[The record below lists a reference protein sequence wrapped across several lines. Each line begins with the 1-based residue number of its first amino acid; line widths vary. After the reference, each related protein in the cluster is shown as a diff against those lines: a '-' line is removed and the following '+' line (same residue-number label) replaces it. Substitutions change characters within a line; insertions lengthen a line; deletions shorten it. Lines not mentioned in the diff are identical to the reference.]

1 MKAVEAELLK
11 FLQGTRQFIIP
22 IYQRQYSWTL
32 EQCAQLWE
40 DIVRA
45 AENDKIP
52 AHFIGSVVY
61 IGRGIY
67 QATTVPELLVI
78 DGQQRLTTI
87 SLLLAALR
95 KEINTFTTDSE
106 VTRKKIEN
114 YYLFNS
120 EESGEKRYKLI
131 LTDHDKETFISLLED
146 RELPKESSYR
156 LIENY
161 KFFEDSI
168 KKRNIEPIKL
178 YNGISKIIIV
188 DVSLDRT
195 YDNPQ
200 LIFESMN
207 STGLDLTQAD
217 LIRNYVLM
225 GLEPKVQTDLYNNYW
240 YRMEQ
245 SFGNAEYSDKF
256 DQFMRDYLTVKSESG
271 AIPNIDEVY
280 SNFKKY
286 FKNSNK
292 NIEDVVSDIYKYSKY
307 FVKLAFNKEIDG
319 EINSIVSDI
328 NTLRVDVAYP
338 FLLEVYDDYETKN
351 LIKKDEFIEL
361 LKLVESY
368 VFRRSICGV
377 PTNSL
382 NKTFATLS
390 KEINKTKY
398 LESFKAVL
406 ITKDNYRRF
415 PTNEEFLNQFVIK
428 DMYNFRNRNYLL
440 RKLENY
446 NRKEIVNVD
455 SYTIEHIMPQNP
467 NLPEEWKVD
476 LGTNWKEVQEMYL
489 HTIGNLTLTGY
500 NSEMSD
506 NPFKE
511 KRDQEGGF
519 RDSPIRLNRSLAALE
534 KWNEEEIKKR
544 AEEIAK
550 LAFEVWTYPSVEKTI
565 LDEYKLEKE
574 TSTKNIYSIDNY
586 QYLEQDAPMRPL
598 FEELRKRI
606 LNIDSSVREEPQK
619 LYIAYKSITNFVD
632 LIPQRKALRLSLN
645 IPFEKINDP
654 EKKCRN
660 VYGLGRWGNG
670 DTEVKLDSQE
680 ELDYTLDLIK
690 QAFDNILEVENDN

>member
-11 FLQGTRQFIIP
+11 FLQGPKQFIIP

-52 AHFIGSVVY
+52 AHFIGSIVY

-67 QATTVPELLVI
+67 QSTTVPELLVI

-95 KEINTFTTDSE
+95 KEFNTPTNDSE

-120 EESGEKRYKLI
+120 EEFGEKRYKLF

-146 RELPKESSYR
+146 RDLPKESSYR

-161 KFFEDSI
+161 KFFENNI
-168 KKRNIEPIKL
+168 KKMNIEPSEL
-178 YNGISKIIIV
+178 YKGISKIIVV

-225 GLEPKVQTDLYNNYW
+225 GLELKIQTDLYNNYW

-245 SFGNAEYSDKF
+245 SFGNTEYSDKF
-256 DQFMRDYLTVKSESG
+256 DQFMRDYLTVKSESR
-271 AIPNIDEVY
+271 AIPNVNEVY

-292 NIEDVVSDIYKYSKY
+292 NIEEVVSDIYKYSKY

-319 EINSIVSDI
+319 EVNSIISDI
-328 NTLRVDVAYP
+328 NTLRVAVAYP

-368 VFRRSICGV
+368 VFRRSVCGV

-390 KEINKTKY
+390 KDIDKTRY

-446 NRKEIVNVD
+446 NRKEIV
-455 SYTIEHIMPQNP
+455 SMSLKT
-467 NLPEEWKVD
+467 LP
-476 LGTNWKEVQEMYL
+476 
-489 HTIGNLTLTGY
+489 
-500 NSEMSD
+500 S
-506 NPFKE
+506 
-511 KRDQEGGF
+511 
-519 RDSPIRLNRSLAALE
+519 
-534 KWNEEEIKKR
+534 
-544 AEEIAK
+544 
-550 LAFEVWTYPSVEKTI
+550 
-565 LDEYKLEKE
+565 
-574 TSTKNIYSIDNY
+574 
-586 QYLEQDAPMRPL
+586 
-598 FEELRKRI
+598 
-606 LNIDSSVREEPQK
+606 
-619 LYIAYKSITNFVD
+619 
-632 LIPQRKALRLSLN
+632 
-645 IPFEKINDP
+645 
-654 EKKCRN
+654 
-660 VYGLGRWGNG
+660 
-670 DTEVKLDSQE
+670 
-680 ELDYTLDLIK
+680 
-690 QAFDNILEVENDN
+690 